1 MAQRS
6 LTRAFT
12 TFTQAAG
19 SLEKSYLQLQG
30 EVARL
35 HQELRRA
42 NAELEKTL
50 EENARV
56 RTYLARVLESL
67 PCGILVV
74 NGEGRTQIINPEA
87 RRLLGVSSGWSP
99 DEQNPLPA
107 GLQKLFDKVPANS
120 FFSEREWAAPET
132 PSHRSIGILRA
143 NVSEASDGA
152 GDTILIL
159 RDISE
164 QQRVASER
172 ESAQRSRALAEVAA
186 VLAHEIRN
194 PLGSMELFAGL
205 LSDATAQM
213 PETRQWVNHLQAG
226 LRALSSTQKR
236 RGEMHAA
243 ERYRVGALFTVG
255 GKTVEH
261 SVSFAR
267 CFQQRNKQYVGIAKC
282 AGIQALGKTHDLD
295 TRSAAGGVLIHP
307 GAIRG
312 RRERR
317 RGRGSKT
324 HGFVFFTILSVR
336 IELSSRRN
344 SGFPRSA
351 LAIFSGSTP
360 QMFSLSIFQAPTS
373 QPFCSL
379 VTRTT

>member
-12 TFTQAAG
+12 TFTQAAE

-152 GDTILIL
+152 GRYHFD
-159 RDISE
+159 
-164 QQRVASER
+164 
-172 ESAQRSRALAEVAA
+172 SAGHIRA
-186 VLAHEIRN
+186 
-194 PLGSMELFAGL
+194 
-205 LSDATAQM
+205 T
-213 PETRQWVNHLQAG
+213 
-226 LRALSSTQKR
+226 
-236 RGEMHAA
+236 
-243 ERYRVGALFTVG
+243 
-255 GKTVEH
+255 
-261 SVSFAR
+261 
-267 CFQQRNKQYVGIAKC
+267 
-282 AGIQALGKTHDLD
+282 
-295 TRSAAGGVLIHP
+295 AGGV
-307 GAIRG
+307 GA
-312 RRERR
+312 RERATIAR
-317 RGRGSKT
+317 AGGSGRGAGARDS
-324 HGFVFFTILSVR
+324 
-336 IELSSRRN
+336 
-344 SGFPRSA
+344 
-351 LAIFSGSTP
+351 
-360 QMFSLSIFQAPTS
+360 
-373 QPFCSL
+373 
-379 VTRTT
+379 